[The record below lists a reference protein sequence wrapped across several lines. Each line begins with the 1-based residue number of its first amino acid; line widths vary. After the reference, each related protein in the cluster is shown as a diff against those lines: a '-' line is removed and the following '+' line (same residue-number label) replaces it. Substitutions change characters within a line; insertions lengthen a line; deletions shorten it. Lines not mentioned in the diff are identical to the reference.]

1 MWQSKKQRGPIFDGY
16 LVFAKFM
23 PFCAPGFLCI
33 CKFTSIYMKA
43 RYDLDL
49 SHIKNQP
56 PCLTITSCEV
66 GMKHRFEESL
76 KETEYEFLFNIPRL
90 ENEHEKPSSEETV
103 LPNPQCLILIYVS
116 SMVVLG
122 WCSCVYK
129 PFLGLWGDSR
139 TLHIPRIPFRF
150 ASKFWKRKIK
160 GDTPLSM

>member
-1 MWQSKKQRGPIFDGY
+1 MVFWFGDSGYTFGFGGGILEFYIWKQLIFKLETYILWSEVKVNRKYRLKTLMWQSKKQRGPIFDGY
-16 LVFAKFM
+16 LVFTKFM

-76 KETEYEFLFNIPRL
+76 KGN
-90 ENEHEKPSSEETV
+90 
-103 LPNPQCLILIYVS
+103 
-116 SMVVLG
+116 
-122 WCSCVYK
+122 
-129 PFLGLWGDSR
+129 
-139 TLHIPRIPFRF
+139 RINKLNFVQYTT
-150 ASKFWKRKIK
+150 AGTWK
-160 GDTPLSM
+160 